1 MRWDSEWLVSWLE
14 IYCLPYLGLEPTI
27 CLKVCAR
34 SWVHRW
40 VLPLLQDQGD
50 RNHEGPQRSRDRAAA
65 KLEMRAPAGVRET
78 WWGRQFS
85 DLVQA
90 SSPVSHSGR
99 NWSPHSWAP
108 ASCRKL
114 AIRSTW
120 PRQCTQSSSAAEAP
134 CKWALSWAGVREHI
148 KTTNKNRLQ
157 RRMLRR
163 SLSLLNKH
171 FVSELTLPCL

>member
-1 MRWDSEWLVSWLE
+1 MHKPKVWTPMKGKTEGHWRNSIQAAKSMRWDSEWLVSWLE
-14 IYCLPYLGLEPTI
+14 IYCLPYLGLGPTI
-27 CLKVCAR
+27 CLKVRAQ

-50 RNHEGPQRSRDRAAA
+50 RNYEGPQGSRDRAAA

-99 NWSPHSWAP
+99 NWSRHSWAP

-120 PRQCTQSSSAAEAP
+120 PRQCMAE
-134 CKWALSWAGVREHI
+134 
-148 KTTNKNRLQ
+148 Q
-157 RRMLRR
+157 RR
-163 SLSLLNKH
+163 SWS
-171 FVSELTLPCL
+171 FV